1 MVLAQS
7 FDPDDIDP
15 ALAELKNY
23 SARVSQK
30 RFEAST
36 QLSGRQGRSPGLAN
50 RMPRSIHQAP
60 NQVPIDAALL
70 KAYASPLLPLRDRDM
85 TALLQMFQ
93 HSQLDEIH
101 ADLLQAL
108 QRLLPE
114 PCWED
119 DPLEFLQEYL

>member
-1 MVLAQS
+1 
-7 FDPDDIDP
+7 
-15 ALAELKNY
+15 
-23 SARVSQK
+23 
-30 RFEAST
+30 
-36 QLSGRQGRSPGLAN
+36 
-50 RMPRSIHQAP
+50 
-60 NQVPIDAALL
+60 
-70 KAYASPLLPLRDRDM
+70 M